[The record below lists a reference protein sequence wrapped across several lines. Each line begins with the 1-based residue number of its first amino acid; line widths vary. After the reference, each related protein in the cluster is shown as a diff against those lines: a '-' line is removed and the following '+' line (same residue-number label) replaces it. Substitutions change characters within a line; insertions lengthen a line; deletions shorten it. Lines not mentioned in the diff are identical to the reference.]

1 MKYQECKTQDL
12 QLIRIV
18 IPVYNFAITSVMIG
32 ISGAYIEGE
41 LCPEFILFMAFIAKI
56 IAVLD
61 DGGKLLYACVLRR
74 NGHVPCKLLIDMTL
88 GRSYILMGGMRLHEK
103 A

>member
-1 MKYQECKTQDL
+1 MKCQECKTPDL
-12 QLIRIV
+12 PKIITM
-18 IPVYNFAITSVMIG
+18 YDFTSTSVMIG
-32 ISGAYIEGE
+32 NSGAYIEGE

-74 NGHVPCKLLIDMTL
+74 NGHVPCKLLIDMML
-88 GRSYILMGGMRLHEK
+88 EGSYILMGGIRLHEK

>member
-1 MKYQECKTQDL
+1 MLRMKYQECKTHDL

-56 IAVLD
+56 IEVWVTEVSYCLP
-61 DGGKLLYACVLRR
+61 ACYVEM
-74 NGHVPCKLLIDMTL
+74 GMFHVSC
-88 GRSYILMGGMRLHEK
+88 
-103 A
+103 